1 MLTEGLGRLICAA
14 QGTGGEVRAAL
25 GRSSAAGSKQGLS
38 GLLDGTAQPKAVLR
52 EGYGVRGAPG
62 PLAARNCSGG
72 AYRRRRS
79 WQRDAAALVVRA
91 WGFGRDGDRAQG
103 STGVQFKEERR
114 RSWRERKG
122 RPSRRSRRRARV
134 WPVRGRKEEGDSADM
149 WARRGRESRRTRAK
163 WVGAGGDWAA
173 VRQAGRAR
181 ASERWRLGRAEKTG
195 PRLVRLS
202 GLVAGPNGRRTR
214 ARFAGG

>member
-1 MLTEGLGRLICAA
+1 MQKKEEVRAVLTEGLGRLICAA

-62 PLAARNCSGG
+62 PLAARICSGG

-91 WGFGRDGDRAQG
+91 WGCGRDVDG
-103 STGVQFKEERR
+103 T
-114 RSWRERKG
+114 
-122 RPSRRSRRRARV
+122 
-134 WPVRGRKEEGDSADM
+134 
-149 WARRGRESRRTRAK
+149 RRGMR
-163 WVGAGGDWAA
+163 VG
-173 VRQAGRAR
+173 V
-181 ASERWRLGRAEKTG
+181 
-195 PRLVRLS
+195 
-202 GLVAGPNGRRTR
+202 
-214 ARFAGG
+214 